1 MGMKIDL
8 SGMHGRESFLSTS
21 IESSCGAQTQVH
33 RHVNSQRA
41 LARPLWKLGVR
52 YIAATWKGLWTW
64 LKTHRADLTLSFRT
78 AMAALLSLAV
88 AHLLHV
94 PLPLWTVLTT
104 VILTQMSVGRSMKAT
119 IDYLLG
125 TVGGAV
131 YTGALS
137 VLIPHNDEIALL
149 GVLALAVGPL
159 ALLAAIRPSFSAAPV
174 TGVLVLLAPT
184 IIHVTPIASAL
195 DRVIEVTLGAIIGLI
210 VSLLVLPARA
220 RVLAFEAARRM
231 LDLAAELLPDLFA
244 GFSRTRDPTAIV
256 QIQDKIGGAFEQLE
270 AIAAEAKHEG
280 MAYLYAS
287 PDFRPLLRTLL
298 RLRHDFVMIGRTAS
312 DPLPEDLQA
321 RFAGSLARI
330 TSTTAEYLRGL
341 GAALTK
347 HRNAPSPSAVET
359 ALRGYAADMAA
370 LRRAG
375 AAGSLP
381 DDAAERI
388 FALAF
393 ALEQLGRDLD
403 GLAHCVN
410 QFAQRRAASFRIMT
424 PRPGH

>member
-1 MGMKIDL
+1 MNDCP
-8 SGMHGRESFLSTS
+8 SGPRVS
-21 IESSCGAQTQVH
+21 ILRTARSPKSIVAS
-33 RHVNSQRA
+33 NPQRA
-41 LARPLWKLGVR
+41 AARPLRKRSVR
-52 YIAATWKGLWTW
+52 RIATIWKGFWTW
-64 LKTHRADLTLSFRT
+64 IKTHRTDLTLCFRT

-88 AHLLHV
+88 AQLLHV
-94 PLPLWTVLTT
+94 PLPLWTVLTA

-125 TVGGAV
+125 TVGGAI

-137 VLIPHNDEIALL
+137 VLIPHNDEISLL

-159 ALLAAIRPSFSAAPV
+159 ALLAAIRPSFTVAPF

-195 DRVIEVTLGAIIGLI
+195 YRVIEVTLGAIIGLI
-210 VSLLVLPARA
+210 VSLLVLPASA

-231 LDLAAELLPDLFA
+231 LDLAAQLLPDLFA
-244 GFSRTRDPTAIV
+244 GLTQTRDPTAIV
-256 QIQDKIGGAFEQLE
+256 QIQDKIGDAFGQLE
-270 AIAAEAKHEG
+270 AFAAEAKQEG
-280 MAYLYAS
+280 IAYLHAS
-287 PDFRPLLRTLL
+287 PDLRPLLRTLL

-312 DPLPEDLQA
+312 EPLPEDLQA
-321 RFAGSLARI
+321 RFAGSLACVA
-330 TSTTAEYLRGL
+330 STTADYLRGL

-347 HRNAPSPSAVET
+347 RRDAPSPDAFET
-359 ALRGYAADMAA
+359 ALRGYFADLAA
-370 LRRAG
+370 LRREG

-393 ALEQLGRDLD
+393 ALEQMARDLD
-403 GLAHCVN
+403 GLARCVN
-410 QFAQRRAASFRIMT
+410 ELRNVAPPLS
-424 PRPGH
+424 GL

>member
-1 MGMKIDL
+1 
-8 SGMHGRESFLSTS
+8 
-21 IESSCGAQTQVH
+21 
-33 RHVNSQRA
+33 
-41 LARPLWKLGVR
+41 
-52 YIAATWKGLWTW
+52 
-64 LKTHRADLTLSFRT
+64 
-78 AMAALLSLAV
+78 
-88 AHLLHV
+88 
-94 PLPLWTVLTT
+94 
-104 VILTQMSVGRSMKAT
+104 
-119 IDYLLG
+119 
-125 TVGGAV
+125 
-131 YTGALS
+131 
-137 VLIPHNDEIALL
+137 
-149 GVLALAVGPL
+149 
-159 ALLAAIRPSFSAAPV
+159 
-174 TGVLVLLAPT
+174 VLVLLAPT

-210 VSLLVLPARA
+210 ASLLVLPARA

-244 GFSRTRDPTAIV
+244 GFTRTRDPTAIV

-287 PDFRPLLRTLL
+287 SDFRPLLRTLL

-312 DPLPEDLQA
+312 EPLPEDLQA
-321 RFAGSLARI
+321 RFAESLAHI
-330 TSTTAEYLRGL
+330 ACTTANYLRGL

-347 HRNAPSPSAVET
+347 HRDAPSPCAVKT

-370 LRRAG
+370 LRRDG
-375 AAGSLP
+375 AASSLS

-403 GLAHCVN
+403 SLAHCVN
-410 QFAQRRAASFRIMT
+410 QFAQRRAASFRIIFT
-424 PRPGH
+424 RPGH